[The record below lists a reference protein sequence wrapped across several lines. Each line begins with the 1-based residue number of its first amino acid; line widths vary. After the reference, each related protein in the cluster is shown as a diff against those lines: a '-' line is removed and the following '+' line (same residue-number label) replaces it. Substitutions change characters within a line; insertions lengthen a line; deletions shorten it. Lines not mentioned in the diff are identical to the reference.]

1 MKYTSQKWYCN
12 NCGKEQNSQLTGIPT
27 NGTYLTKDGFHCSKI
42 CLEEFRLKQ
51 ANSNSSR

>member
-12 NCGKEQNSQLTGIPT
+12 NCGKEQNSQLSGIPT
-27 NGTYLTKDGFHCSKI
+27 NGTYLTKDGFHCSKL

-51 ANSNSSR
+51 ANSNNPR